1 MVLPPPKYDE
11 DEAPTDAFPHEE
23 QINTDPKFNDQ
34 CHLGLEPVWCLVQV
48 K

>member
-34 CHLGLEPVWCLVQV
+34 CQLG
-48 K
+48 